1 MTNPYHPNDSWG
13 LEGPLFYCYN
23 KGLEKTFSALLY
35 FRTNFRTNLMGT
47 SSAVVPSEI
56 SVLDYAIQRLDQKDF
71 RFRLKAALAELDLD
85 TRTTKALNSALNRWG
100 LL

>member
-1 MTNPYHPNDSWG
+1 
-13 LEGPLFYCYN
+13 
-23 KGLEKTFSALLY
+23 
-35 FRTNFRTNLMGT
+35 MGT
-47 SSAVVPSEI
+47 SSPAVPSEI